1 MTLKRQI
8 LISTFFI
15 LLSLSLFV
23 ISIYIALSAMNH
35 SFDSSVNVGYEVE
48 GRVVLQIVNNE
59 GSNITYDN
67 NKVVYDEDSGLF
79 RIDGVVPEISSLA
92 RANNM
97 QVNNLDEL
105 TNSSNQEFYYFSTL
119 KEVGTNSDGS
129 ILENQTRYYVSTE
142 EDPIWYTVPETPI
155 AVYSTFLTPKI

>member
-1 MTLKRQI
+1 MTMRRQI

-15 LLSLSLFV
+15 LLSVSLFV
-23 ISIYIALSAMNH
+23 MSIYIALSAMNH

-79 RIDGVVPEISSLA
+79 RIDGVVPEISLLA
-92 RANNM
+92 RSSNM

-105 TNSSNQEFYYFSTL
+105 TNSSNQEFYYFST
-119 KEVGTNSDGS
+119 
-129 ILENQTRYYVSTE
+129 
-142 EDPIWYTVPETPI
+142 
-155 AVYSTFLTPKI
+155 